1 MGIKD
6 KTCCFSGHRIISNND
21 YDKVYKK
28 TKQIVVDLIK
38 NKGIRYFET
47 GGALGFDTLAAQVVL
62 DLKKEYP
69 QIKLILVLPCAN
81 QTMRWNQRDIE
92 VYDDIKSKADKVVT
106 LSECY
111 YEGCMQDRNRYLVQ
125 GSNYCVCYLKN
136 VYSGTGYTVRYA
148 EQQGL
153 KVLNVAD

>member
-1 MGIKD
+1 M
-6 KTCCFSGHRIISNND
+6 
-21 YDKVYKK
+21 
-28 TKQIVVDLIK
+28 
-38 NKGIRYFET
+38 
-47 GGALGFDTLAAQVVL
+47 GFDTLAAQVVL

-106 LSECY
+106 LSEHY
-111 YEGCMQDRNRYLVQ
+111 YEGCMQARNRYLVQ

-136 VYSGTGYTVRYA
+136 VSSSTGYTVRYA

-153 KVLNVAD
+153 TVLNVAD

>member
-21 YDKVYKK
+21 YDKVYNDTKK
-28 TKQIVVDLIK
+28 AVISLIE
-38 NKGIRYFET
+38 KGVIYYGA
-47 GGALGFDTLAAQVVL
+47 GGALGFDTLAAQVIL

-69 QIKLILVLPCAN
+69 QIKLILVLPCTN

-92 VYDDIKSKADKVVT
+92 VYDDIKNKADKVVT

-111 YEGCMQDRNRYLVQ
+111 YEGCMQARNRYLVQ
-125 GSNYCVCYLKN
+125 DSKLLCLLLKK
-136 VYSGTGYTVRYA
+136 RF
-148 EQQGL
+148 
-153 KVLNVAD
+153 

>member
-21 YDKVYKK
+21 YDKVYNDTKK
-28 TKQIVVDLIK
+28 AVISLIE
-38 NKGIRYFET
+38 KGVRYYGA

-106 LSECY
+106 LSEHY
-111 YEGCMQDRNRYLVQ
+111 YEGCMQARNRYLVQ

-136 VYSGTGYTVRYA
+136 VYSSTGYTVRYA

>member
-38 NKGIRYFET
+38 NKGIRYFGT
-47 GGALGFDTLAAQVVL
+47 GGALGFDTLAAHVIL

-69 QIKLILVLPCAN
+69 QIKLILVLPCVN
-81 QTMRWNQRDIE
+81 QTMKWNQRDIE
-92 VYDDIKSKADKVVT
+92 VYNDIKSKADKVVT
-106 LSECY
+106 LSERY
-111 YEGCMQDRNRYLVQ
+111 YEGCMQARNRYLVQ
-125 GSNYCVCYLKN
+125 DSTTT
-136 VYSGTGYTVRYA
+136 VYVT
-148 EQQGL
+148 
-153 KVLNVAD
+153 

>member
-21 YDKVYKK
+21 YDKVYNDTKK
-28 TKQIVVDLIK
+28 AVISLIE
-38 NKGIRYFET
+38 KGVIYYDA
-47 GGALGFDTLAAQVVL
+47 GGALGFDTLAAQVIL

-69 QIKLILVLPCAN
+69 QIKLILVLPCVN
-81 QTMRWNQRDIE
+81 QTMKWNQRDIE

-111 YEGCMQDRNRYLVQ
+111 YEGCMQARNRYLVQ
-125 GSNYCVCYLKN
+125 GSNYCVCFLKN

-153 KVLNVAD
+153 TILNVAD

>member
-38 NKGIRYFET
+38 NKGIRYFGT
-47 GGALGFDTLAAQVVL
+47 GGALGFDTLAAHVIL

-69 QIKLILVLPCAN
+69 QIKLILVLPCVN
-81 QTMRWNQRDIE
+81 QTMKWNQRDIE
-92 VYDDIKSKADKVVT
+92 VYNDIKSKADKVVT
-106 LSECY
+106 LS
-111 YEGCMQDRNRYLVQ
+111 
-125 GSNYCVCYLKN
+125 
-136 VYSGTGYTVRYA
+136 
-148 EQQGL
+148 
-153 KVLNVAD
+153 

>member
-21 YDKVYKK
+21 YDKVYNDTKK
-28 TKQIVVDLIK
+28 AVISLIE
-38 NKGIRYFET
+38 KGVIYYGA

-111 YEGCMQDRNRYLVQ
+111 YEGCMQARNRYLVQ

-136 VYSGTGYTVRYA
+136 VSSGTGYTVRYA

-153 KVLNVAD
+153 TVLNVAD